1 VARQTDSGGAGG
13 AGAPGAGAGR
23 GPDGRRGH
31 IARRVTVDGHVQG
44 VFFRDTCA
52 RRARAEGVAGWVR
65 NRADGRVEAWF
76 EGHPQAVEN
85 MLTWCREGPPRAEV
99 TGVAVSKVEPASLDA
114 FRIE

>member
-1 VARQTDSGGAGG
+1 MTSDTRAVRALISG
-13 AGAPGAGAGR
+13 
-23 GPDGRRGH
+23 D
-31 IARRVTVDGHVQG
+31 VQG

-65 NRADGRVEAWF
+65 NRGDGRVEAWF
-76 EGHPQAVEN
+76 EGHPQAVEK

-99 TGVAVSKVEPASLDA
+99 ADVAVTDVEPASLDA

>member
-1 VARQTDSGGAGG
+1 V
-13 AGAPGAGAGR
+13 
-23 GPDGRRGH
+23 
-31 IARRVTVDGHVQG
+31 IARRVLVSGVVQG

-76 EGHPQAVEN
+76 QGEAPAVEN
-85 MLTWCREGPPRAEV
+85 MVRWCRSGPPRAEV
-99 TGVAVSKVEPASLDA
+99 AGVSVEAVDPAPLDV

>member
-1 VARQTDSGGAGG
+1 VRAVRVLISGQ
-13 AGAPGAGAGR
+13 
-23 GPDGRRGH
+23 
-31 IARRVTVDGHVQG
+31 VQG

-76 EGHPQAVEN
+76 EGDAQPVDN
-85 MLTWCREGPPRAEV
+85 MVTWCRQGPPRAEV
-99 TGVAVSKVEPASLDA
+99 TDVEVVDVEPASLNV